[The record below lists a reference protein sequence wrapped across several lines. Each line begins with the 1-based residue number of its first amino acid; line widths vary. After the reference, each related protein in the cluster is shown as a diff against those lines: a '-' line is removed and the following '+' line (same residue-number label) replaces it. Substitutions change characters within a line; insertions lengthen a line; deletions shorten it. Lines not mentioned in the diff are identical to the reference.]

1 MINVDATI
9 NHSVVLVV
17 VVVAHLSKCSLVQ
30 EVQCR
35 TNRVLGTSLSCCGQ
49 SYKASMI
56 VNYDSRVIPD
66 LKIPHIP
73 TLES

>member
-1 MINVDATI
+1 MLLAE
-9 NHSVVLVV
+9 
-17 VVVAHLSKCSLVQ
+17 A
-30 EVQCR
+30 
-35 TNRVLGTSLSCCGQ
+35 RVHELCGQ

-66 LKIPHIP
+66 LKIPHIT